1 MRIVAFLTYFSFLV
15 LGGKDYAAVNSN
27 QNQNYFS
34 KQNLT
39 VDRQIKITTED
50 FSITVIEDLDLE
62 EEFHTDNSSRFSEN
76 TFFVGKYSLINT
88 LYSTNFHHFFLNYF
102 NTLNRISSP
111 ITGNSN
117 PIYITQ
123 RVLRI

>member
-1 MRIVAFLTYFSFLV
+1 MRIVAFLTYFSFLL

-27 QNQNYFS
+27 QNHNYFS
-34 KQNLT
+34 NQNLT

-50 FSITVIEDLDLE
+50 FSITLIEDIDLE
-62 EEFHTDNSSRFSEN
+62 EKFHADNSNRSPEN
-76 TFFVGKYSLINT
+76 IFFVGKYSLINT

-102 NTLNRISSP
+102 YKLNNISSP

>member
-1 MRIVAFLTYFSFLV
+1 MRIVAFLTYLSFLL

-27 QNQNYFS
+27 HNYFS
-34 KQNLT
+34 NQNLT

-62 EEFHTDNSSRFSEN
+62 EEFHTDNSNRSSEN
-76 TFFVGKYSLINT
+76 IFFVGKYSLINT
-88 LYSTNFHHFFLNYF
+88 LYSSNFHHFFQNYF
-102 NTLNRISSP
+102 NKLNNISQP
-111 ITGNSN
+111 ISGNSN

>member
-1 MRIVAFLTYFSFLV
+1 MRIVAFLTYLSFLL

-27 QNQNYFS
+27 HNYFS
-34 KQNLT
+34 NQNLT

-50 FSITVIEDLDLE
+50 FSITLIEDLDLE
-62 EEFHTDNSSRFSEN
+62 EEFRSENSNSSSEN

-88 LYSTNFHHFFLNYF
+88 LFSTNSHHFFLNYF
-102 NTLNRISSP
+102 DNFNKISPP

>member
-1 MRIVAFLTYFSFLV
+1 MRIVAFLTYLSFLL
-15 LGGKDYAAVNSN
+15 LGGKDFAAVNSN
-27 QNQNYFS
+27 QNHNYFS
-34 KQNLT
+34 NQNLK

-62 EEFHTDNSSRFSEN
+62 EEFHTDNSNSSSEN

-88 LYSTNFHHFFLNYF
+88 LYSTNFQHFFLNYF
-102 NTLNRISSP
+102 NTFNKISRP